1 MEFDG
6 EGNLI
11 QAWGGSGEGYD
22 WPQTLP
28 RIRSFLHRSPYK

>member
-1 MEFDG
+1 MLRSAPPVMEFDG

-22 WPQTLP
+22 
-28 RIRSFLHRSPYK
+28 